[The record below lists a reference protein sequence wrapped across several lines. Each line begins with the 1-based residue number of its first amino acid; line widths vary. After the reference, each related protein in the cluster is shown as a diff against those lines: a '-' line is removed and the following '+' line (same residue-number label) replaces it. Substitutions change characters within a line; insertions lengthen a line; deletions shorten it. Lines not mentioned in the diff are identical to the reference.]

1 MSMSDNRER
10 RRRLVHLLIGI
21 NGAGFVLCG
30 TAMGGLV
37 KTETIPWFGL
47 AGCVVM
53 FVGVVM
59 PFYREFLAI
68 RAGFSEVERETM
80 SGIRRRRGDTD
91 YQEVLPAGPA
101 RSPFERV
108 RAQPLYAI
116 FITILGWGLV
126 AVEAVRWLMAE
137 A

>member
-1 MSMSDNRER
+1 MMSGNLER

-30 TAMGGLV
+30 TALGGLV
-37 KTETIPWFGL
+37 KHGPMPWFGL
-47 AGCVVM
+47 AGSVVL
-53 FVGVVM
+53 FLGVVV
-59 PFYREFLAI
+59 PIYREFLAI

-80 SGIRRRRGDTD
+80 SGIRRRRGDPG
-91 YQEVLPAGPA
+91 YQEVLPAGPV

-116 FITILGWGLV
+116 FITLLGWSLMV
-126 AVEAVRWLMAE
+126 VEAVRWLMAGV
-137 A
+137 